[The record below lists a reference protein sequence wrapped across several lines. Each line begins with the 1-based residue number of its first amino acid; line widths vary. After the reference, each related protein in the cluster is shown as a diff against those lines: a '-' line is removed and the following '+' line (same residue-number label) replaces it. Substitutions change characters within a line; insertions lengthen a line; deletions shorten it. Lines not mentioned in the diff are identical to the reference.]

1 MCTVTGA
8 LFGLQAVSSVGQAS
22 ATNKALEKAGKSATV
37 SAQRQQESLI
47 RRMVEERRAADTQ
60 IDSMMRDA
68 EQARSAVALASVES
82 GVTGGSSREVLQEM
96 SRQALEAETGVRRQY
111 AATSQET
118 SRMAQ
123 DIHANL
129 QNRLSELKSQA
140 VSSTDVALQIG
151 QAALGTYLGAKTAG
165 IVPQDATI
173 GETFFGGFGGGGGV
187 APTVLKTPAWMRPN
201 AF

>member
-8 LFGLQAVSSVGQAS
+8 LFGLQAVSSIGQAS

-82 GVTGGSSREVLQEM
+82 GVTGGASAEVLQEM
-96 SRQALEAETGVRRQY
+96 GRQALEAETGVRRQY

-118 SRMAQ
+118 AFMAQ
-123 DIHANL
+123 DIHMNL
-129 QNRLSELKSQA
+129 QNKLQELKSQA
-140 VSSTDVALQIG
+140 VSNTDVALQIG
-151 QAALGTYLGAKTAG
+151 QAAVGSYLGAKASG
-165 IVPQDATI
+165 IVPEDATFMQ
-173 GETFFGGFGGGGGV
+173 TFFGGGGPTASA
-187 APTVLKTPAWMRPN
+187 APTLLKTPAWMRPN